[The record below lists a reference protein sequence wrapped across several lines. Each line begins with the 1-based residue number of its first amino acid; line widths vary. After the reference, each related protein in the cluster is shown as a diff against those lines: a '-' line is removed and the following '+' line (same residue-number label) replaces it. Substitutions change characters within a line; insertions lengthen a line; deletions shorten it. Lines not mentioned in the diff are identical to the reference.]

1 MSGRIFGSSRVARAI
16 LLAAAL
22 AAPLAGCGGPAPQTA
37 PLAPGAQPQVS
48 PRTTQEQRLGDQTHP
63 RILAQYGGAYGGP
76 ISDYVRT
83 IGRRLAAVT
92 PQANAPWTFTVLDS
106 PVVNAFALPGGYV
119 YVTRGLVALADDEA
133 QLAGVVGHEIGH
145 VTAAHSAQRQTQAA
159 VAQAGVLAAVLGAAI
174 LGADRSVVD
183 LLGQGAGAAAQGV
196 VASYSRS
203 QELEADR
210 LGVAYIAQA
219 GYDPAAQAGFLR
231 AMQAQDA
238 LSAQL
243 RGGSYDPNRV
253 DFFASHPAT
262 AERVRAAEGA
272 AALAGGGAGGA
283 RARNRDAFLAAI
295 EGMVY
300 GDSAAQGFVR
310 GQSFIHPELRF
321 RFDAPSGFAITN
333 AAQQIVMQGRGGRIV
348 FDGGRDPGGDL
359 RAYIAEAWA
368 AALAQQTRTG
378 QLQFRPT
385 SRIGGME
392 AAAALMPVQTQGGVA
407 LAHMTVIRS
416 GAGRLYR
423 FFSVVPPNNPAALA
437 AVERGAASFRQLSAA
452 EARAARP
459 WRIDVVTARP
469 GDTPASLARR
479 MPFDRAGEARLRV
492 LNGLAPGEPLRAGQK
507 VKLVVE

>member
-1 MSGRIFGSSRVARAI
+1 MSGRVSGSGRLARTL

-22 AAPLAGCGGPAPQTA
+22 AVPLAGCGGPAPQTA

-48 PRTTQEQRLGDQTHP
+48 PRTAQEQRLGDQTHP
-63 RILAQYGGAYGGP
+63 KILAQYGGAYAGP
-76 ISDYVRT
+76 VGDYVRT

-92 PQANAPWTFTVLDS
+92 PQASAPWTFTVLDS

-133 QLAGVVGHEIGH
+133 QLAGVIGHEIGH

-159 VAQAGVLAAVLGAAI
+159 VAQAGVLAAVIGAAI

-243 RGGSYDPNRV
+243 KGGSYDPNRV

-262 AERVRAAEGA
+262 AER
-272 AALAGGGAGGA
+272 
-283 RARNRDAFLAAI
+283 ARNRDAFLAAI
-295 EGMVY
+295 DGMVY

-321 RFDAPSGFAITN
+321 RFDAPAGFAITN
-333 AAQQIVMQGRGGRIV
+333 AAQQVVMQGSGGRIV

-359 RAYIAEAWA
+359 RAYVADGWA

-392 AAAALMPVQTQGGVA
+392 AAAAIMPVQTQGGVA
-407 LAHMTVIRS
+407 LAHMTVIRN

-423 FFSVVPPNNPAALA
+423 FFSVVPPNDPAALA
-437 AVERGAASFRQLSAA
+437 AVERGAASFRQLGAA
-452 EARAARP
+452 EARAAKP
-459 WRIDVVTARP
+459 WRIDIATVRP

-492 LNGLAPGEPLRAGQK
+492 LNGLAPGEPLRPGQK